1 MCSFI
6 LIHSFSF
13 QLMTEKRTYFLTA
26 DSPNILEEWIHVLQS
41 ILRVQ
46 VTSPLGVPH
55 SDAKPTVKGW
65 LTKVKHHIQ
74 FSSALTIYQLL
85 G

>member
-1 MCSFI
+1 
-6 LIHSFSF
+6 
-13 QLMTEKRTYFLTA
+13 MTDKRTYFLTA

-46 VTSPLGVPH
+46 VTSPVSVPH

-65 LTKVKHHIQ
+65 LTKVKYDFFLYSVW
-74 FSSALTIYQLL
+74 FSIDSVPSSWFVQYMSTRN
-85 G
+85 

>member
-1 MCSFI
+1 
-6 LIHSFSF
+6 
-13 QLMTEKRTYFLTA
+13 MTEKRTYFLTA

-46 VTSPLGVPH
+46 VSGPVGVPH

-65 LTKVKHHIQ
+65 LTKVK
-74 FSSALTIYQLL
+74 
-85 G
+85 

>member
-1 MCSFI
+1 
-6 LIHSFSF
+6 
-13 QLMTEKRTYFLTA
+13 MTEKRTYFLTA

-46 VTSPLGVPH
+46 ATSPVGVPH

-65 LTKVKHHIQ
+65 LTKVKYYFFLCSVYI
-74 FSSALTIYQLL
+74 TIDSVPASWFAQ
-85 G
+85 